1 MGRLSRSQ
9 LLAASAAF
17 AACALD
23 ESAPEP
29 GPEKLESFCTLA
41 GCGPAFELRTLIDA
55 SFESVQSADVRV
67 CRNDECRRG
76 TFRADTE
83 SRQASTDLA
92 PSSESGPGAAVIWV
106 YVSATDSEQ
115 LDLQLY
121 WFNWDWS
128 QPLEAG
134 PDEYDVTI
142 EANGKTLFT
151 THKTVSE
158 YEVGYPNGKKCGPT
172 CSKASFV
179 DE

>member
-1 MGRLSRSQ
+1 MGPLSRSQ

-17 AACALD
+17 VACVLD

-29 GPEKLESFCTLA
+29 GPEKQENFCTLA
-41 GCGPAFELRTLIDA
+41 GCGPAFELRTSIDA
-55 SFESVQSADVRV
+55 SFESVQRADVRV

-106 YVSATDSEQ
+106 YVSATDAEQ

-121 WFNWDWS
+121 WFNWNWS

-134 PDEYDVTI
+134 PDEYDLTI
-142 EANGKTLFT
+142 EANGETLFT

-158 YEVGYPNGKKCGPT
+158 YEVRYPNGEKCGPT
-172 CSKASFV
+172 CSYASFV